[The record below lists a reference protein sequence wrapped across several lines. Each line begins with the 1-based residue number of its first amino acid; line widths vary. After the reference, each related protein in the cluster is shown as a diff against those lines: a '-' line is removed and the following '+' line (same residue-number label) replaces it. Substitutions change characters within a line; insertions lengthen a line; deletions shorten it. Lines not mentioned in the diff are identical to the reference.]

1 MSLEALLMWQT
12 YTNTSHSCAARG
24 IKNSPAIF
32 QNEVMTLASLNAEEL
47 VAKVSME
54 HGGFWDAIQLG
65 NTARLCG
72 SIRAV
77 KLELSHCVRTRARW
91 KVLWNSKKSVVWVN
105 NQPLSVKL
113 TGSTALSQRGPRNPT
128 IYIRKYSELDRQ
140 AGRQACRH
148 RQETPLF
155 LKSLLDMSYP
165 CHEFKAYFDA
175 TRPPLA
181 GGGQQPGTSRNS
193 ITGLDPKG

>member
-113 TGSTALSQRGPRNPT
+113 TGSTALAQRGPRNPT

-140 AGRQACRH
+140 AGRQADRH
-148 RQETPLF
+148 AGIG
-155 LKSLLDMSYP
+155 K
-165 CHEFKAYFDA
+165 
-175 TRPPLA
+175 RPPSSSSHCWTCRIHVMNLRRILMRPELRWPEVDSNPVPREIVSPA
-181 GGGQQPGTSRNS
+181 
-193 ITGLDPKG
+193 

>member
-24 IKNSPAIF
+24 IKNPPAIF
-32 QNEVMTLASLNAEEL
+32 QNEIMTLASLNAEEL
-47 VAKVSME
+47 MAKMSME
-54 HGGFWDAIQLG
+54 HGRFWDAIQLG

-77 KLELSHCVRTRARW
+77 ELELSHCIRTRARR
-91 KVLWNSKKSVVWVN
+91 KVLSNNKKSVVWVN

-113 TGSTALSQRGPRNPT
+113 TGLTTLAQLGPWSLS
-128 IYIRKYSELDRQ
+128 IYIHKYQSSTGRQ
-140 AGRQACRH
+140 AGRQAGIGKR
-148 RQETPLF
+148 PLF

-175 TRPPLA
+175 TRPPQA
-181 GGGQQPGTSRNS
+181 GGGQQPGTSRNN
-193 ITGLDPKG
+193 ITGPDPKG